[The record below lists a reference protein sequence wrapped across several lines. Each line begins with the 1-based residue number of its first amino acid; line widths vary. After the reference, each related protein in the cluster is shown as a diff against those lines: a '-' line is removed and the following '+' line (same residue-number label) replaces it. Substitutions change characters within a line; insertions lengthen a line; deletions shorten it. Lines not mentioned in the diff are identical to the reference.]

1 MRKSQKENNS
11 RMFDDATKDRVS
23 RWIAGDIAISDDPGS
38 SIKRWRK
45 KFDINQNTLA
55 GKLDISPSVISDYE
69 SGRRKSPGTGIIKKI
84 VRAFIKS
91 DEERGGQVTKAFA
104 NRFEAHLPTEV
115 VRDISEFENSVNGE
129 KFLEIVEGK
138 VVANGDLLNKG
149 LFGYTVIDGPK
160 AILELTTT
168 DFAGLF
174 GVSRE
179 RALIFTN
186 VSTGRSPMVAIKVRG
201 MTPGVIVLHGNVD
214 KPDKLA
220 IRIAEDLKVPLV
232 VSNVSDTEKLIDNLQ
247 KNLS

>member
-1 MRKSQKENNS
+1 
-11 RMFDDATKDRVS
+11 MFDDATKDRVS
-23 RWIAGDIAISDDPGS
+23 RWIAGDIAISEDPGA

-45 KFDINQNTLA
+45 KFEINQNTLA
-55 GKLDISPSVISDYE
+55 EKLDISPSVISDYE
-69 SGRRKSPGTGIIKKI
+69 SGRRESPGSGIIKKI

-91 DEERGGQVTKAFA
+91 DEESGGQVTKAFA

-115 VRDISEFENSVNGE
+115 VLDISEFENPIDGEKLLDIVNGE
-129 KFLEIVEGK
+129 PM
-138 VVANGDLLNKG
+138 ANGDLLDKS

-174 GVSRE
+174 GVTRE

-186 VSTGRSPMVAIKVRG
+186 VSTGRSPLVAMKVRG
-201 MTPGVIVLHGNVD
+201 MTPGVIVLHGKID
-214 KPDKLA
+214 EPDKLA
-220 IRIAEDLKVPLV
+220 IRIAKDLKVPLV
-232 VSNVSDTEKLIDNLQ
+232 VSNVSDTDKLIDNLQ